1 MYINAGE
8 RMSNIVRGTMLLT
21 AASFLSKFL
30 GMIYLIPFNALVGET
45 GGTLYGYAYT
55 PYSIFISLATIGI
68 PMAVSKFVSRY
79 NSLGDFE
86 TGIRMFKAGS
96 IMMAFTGLLAFLVL
110 FLSAGILAEWMI
122 TNDDA
127 AAITSDDVAFVIR
140 MVSFALLIIPAMSI
154 VRGFFQGYQS
164 MGPTAVS
171 QVIEQIVRIAF
182 ILVGAY
188 VILEWLDGTIVTAV
202 GFSTFAAFIGALA
215 SCIVLWMYFRK
226 RKPHIKKQLDAQEF
240 TYDIPTKKLLTELFR
255 YAGPFVVVG
264 LAIPIYQ
271 LIDQFTFERAMV
283 ASGRADEWVVS
294 YAAVNVYGHKIVVI
308 PMTIA
313 TGLSLAMIPAVTNA
327 FTKKNMELV
336 TNQINQALQIVLV
349 LVIPAAAGIAVL
361 SHEAYGALY
370 GLNHIEITGNLLAW
384 YAPVVLFFALFSVS
398 SSILQG
404 INEQRFAVYSL
415 LCGVL
420 VKVLFNIQLIH
431 LFGAKGAIFGT
442 MLASGLAVALN
453 LWRIKTAVDFSYKQI
468 IKRTILIGIF
478 VIFMCIA
485 IWLLKFATGFVIPY
499 EDTRWATIVMLALG
513 VAGGGYVYLWFAYK
527 STLLER
533 VFGDKVRKFDRFF

>member
-1 MYINAGE
+1 
-8 RMSNIVRGTMLLT
+8 MLLT

-79 NSLGDFE
+79 NSLGDYE
-86 TGIRMFKAGS
+86 TGVRMFKAGS
-96 IMMAFTGLLAFLVL
+96 IMMAITGLFAFLVL
-110 FLSAGILAEWMI
+110 FLSAGVLAEWMI

-127 AAITSDDVAFVIR
+127 AAISSDDVAFVIR
-140 MVSFALLIIPAMSI
+140 MVSFALLIIPVMSI

-171 QVIEQIVRIAF
+171 QVIEQIVRVIF
-182 ILVGAY
+182 VLVGSY
-188 VILEWLDGTIVTAV
+188 VILKWFNGTVVTAV

-215 SCIVLWMYFRK
+215 SCVVLWVYFRK
-226 RKPHIKKQLDAQEF
+226 RKPSIRKQLDVQEF
-240 TYDIPTKKLLTELFR
+240 THDIPTKKLFIELFR

-327 FTKKNMELV
+327 FTNKNMDLV

-349 LVIPAAAGIAVL
+349 LVIPAAAGIAML

-370 GLNHIEITGNLLAW
+370 GLNNIALTGNLLAW
-384 YAPVVLFFALFSVS
+384 YAPVVLFFALFSVTS
-398 SSILQG
+398 AILQG

-415 LCGVL
+415 LCGVF

-442 MLASGLAVALN
+442 ILAAGLAVVLN
-453 LWRIKTAVDFSYKQI
+453 LWRIKKAASFSYKQI
-468 IKRTILIGIF
+468 VKRTILIGIF
-478 VIFMCIA
+478 IIFMSIA
-485 IWLLKFATGFVIPY
+485 ILLLKFVAGFILPY
-499 EDTRWATIVMLALG
+499 ENTRWATIVMLAIG
-513 VAGGGYVYLWFAYK
+513 VVGGGYVYLWLAYK

-533 VFGDKVRKFDRFF
+533 VFGDQVHKFDRFF